1 MGQEDREQEVLQDN
15 IQEDAARDR
24 ISAAWN

>member
-1 MGQEDREQEVLQDN
+1 MGQEDREQEALQDN
-15 IQEDAARDR
+15 IQEDGTRDR